1 MARSMK
7 NSKRQEKRLLETRAE
22 LVRAALEAGMISRKD
37 ICKVTGLQMHELANL
52 FTKDRKVY
60 GEYVVRRKTI
70 SDIASDNI
78 LEIVN
83 DPEHPQHFAASK
95 YILSTYKS
103 DLDEVL
109 ESQDEESVS
118 ISVGGESKANPITIK
133 FGKDKKKKEED

>member
-7 NSKRQEKRLLETRAE
+7 NSKRKEAKLLETRAE
-22 LVRAALEAGMISRKD
+22 FVRAALDAGHISRKD
-37 ICKVTGLQMHELANL
+37 ICKATGLQLHELANL

-60 GEYVVRRKTI
+60 SEYAVRRKTI

-83 DPEHPQHFAASK
+83 DPTHPQHFAASK
-95 YILSTYKS
+95 YILATYKS

-109 ESQDEESVS
+109 ESQDEEA
-118 ISVGGESKANPITIK
+118 ISVTMGGDSTASPVTIK
-133 FGKDKKKKEED
+133 FGTKKDND

>member
-7 NSKRQEKRLLETRAE
+7 NSKRKERKLLETRAD
-22 LVRAALEAGMISRKD
+22 LVRAALETGAISRKE
-37 ICKVTGLQMHELANL
+37 ICRATGLKLHELANL

-70 SDIASDNI
+70 TDIASDNI
-78 LEIVN
+78 MDIVN
-83 DPEHPQHFAASK
+83 DPTHPQHFQASK

-109 ESQDEESVS
+109 EDKAGEDISVS
-118 ISVGGESKANPITIK
+118 LGENSKGSPITIN
-133 FGKDKKKKEED
+133 FGSAKKED

>member
-7 NSKRQEKRLLETRAE
+7 NKERKEAKLLETRAD
-22 LVRAALEAGMISRKD
+22 LVRAALESGHISRKD
-37 ICKVTGLQMHELANL
+37 ICRATGLKLHELANL
-52 FTKDRKVY
+52 FTLDRKVY

-78 LEIVN
+78 LDIVN
-83 DPEHPQHFAASK
+83 DASHPQHFAASK

-109 ESQDEESVS
+109 EDKSGED
-118 ISVGGESKANPITIK
+118 ISVLVGDNAKGSPITIN
-133 FGKDKKKKEED
+133 FGKPKQKED

>member
-1 MARSMK
+1 MK
-7 NSKRQEKRLLETRAE
+7 NKERKEAKLLETRAD
-22 LVRAALEAGMISRKD
+22 LVRAALESGHISRKD
-37 ICKVTGLQMHELANL
+37 ICRATGLKLHELANL

-78 LEIVN
+78 LDIVN

-95 YILSTYKS
+95 YILTTYKS

-109 ESQDEESVS
+109 EDRNGDDIQVNIGDSKGSPIS
-118 ISVGGESKANPITIK
+118 IT
-133 FGKDKKKKEED
+133 FGSAKKEN

>member
-7 NSKRQEKRLLETRAE
+7 NSKRKEAKLLHSRAE
-22 LVRAALEAGMISRKD
+22 LVRAALEAGKISRKD
-37 ICKVTGLQMHELANL
+37 ICKATGLQMHELANL
-52 FTKDRKVY
+52 FTNDRKIY

-78 LEIVN
+78 LDIVN

-109 ESQDEESVS
+109 ESQDESEIAVTL
-118 ISVGGESKANPITIK
+118 GGESKASPITIK
-133 FGKDKKKKEED
+133 FGKKSDSE

>member
-7 NSKRQEKRLLETRAE
+7 NGKRKERKLLETRAD
-22 LVRAALEAGMISRKD
+22 LVRAALESGCISRKE
-37 ICKVTGLQMHELANL
+37 ICRATGMKLHELANL

-70 SDIASDNI
+70 TDIASDNI
-78 LEIVN
+78 MDIVN
-83 DPEHPQHFAASK
+83 DPSHPQHFQASK

-109 ESQDEESVS
+109 ESQEQSDLA
-118 ISVGGESKANPITIK
+118 INVGDSSASPITIN
-133 FGKDKKKKEED
+133 FGKK

>member
-7 NSKRQEKRLLETRAE
+7 NTERKTQKLLKTRAA
-22 LVRAALEAGMISRKD
+22 LVRAALEAGQISRKD
-37 ICKVTGLQMHELANL
+37 ICNATGLQMHELANL
-52 FTKDRKVY
+52 FTQDREVY

-78 LEIVN
+78 LDIVN
-83 DPEHPQHFAASK
+83 DPTHPQHFQASK

-109 ESQDEESVS
+109 ESQTESEMN
-118 ISVGGESKANPITIK
+118 INVGGESGASPINIT
-133 FGKDKKKKEED
+133 FGKK